1 MLTAIFSSPG
11 TIIGTVVAMPVSG
24 ILAETAIGWK
34 LIFYSI
40 SGLTLIT
47 AAVWYFAA
55 ASSPEEHRLMGD
67 EEQKYIEKGLKSANI
82 KVRRINVWKKNIIKL
97 VKYL

>member
-1 MLTAIFSSPG
+1 
-11 TIIGTVVAMPVSG
+11 MPVSG

-55 ASSPEEHRLMGD
+55 ASSPEEHRLMGN

-82 KVRRINVWKKNIIKL
+82 KVRNKCMEEKYNGISQISVTFVVPRIICM
-97 VKYL
+97 